1 MSKKEI
7 LIPVII
13 SLTIGIATFLSVKLT
28 STQNAY
34 VINAEVYNDFELKKQ
49 LEAKMIVVQQQRK
62 NILDSL
68 ALRLEMRAQT
78 YRVNGVADTLEANT
92 IRGLQQ
98 EFYTR
103 QQQFDEDN
111 SRMAAEYEQ
120 QIWKQLNQY
129 AQDYGKENGY
139 SIVFG
144 ANGDGGIMYGDQAV
158 NVTEDLKVYAN
169 EKFSGSK

>member
-13 SLTIGIATFLSVKLT
+13 SLTIGVATFLSVKLT

-49 LEAKMIVVQQQRK
+49 LEAKMIAVQQQRK
-62 NILDSL
+62 SILDSL

-78 YRVNGVADTLEANT
+78 YRMNGVSDTIEANN

-103 QQQFDEDN
+103 QQQFEEDN
-111 SRMAAEYEQ
+111 SRMAAEYEEQ
-120 QIWKQLNQY
+120 VWKQLNQY
-129 AQDYGKENGY
+129 TQDYGKENGY

-169 EKFSGSK
+169 EKFNGSK